1 MQYHVA
7 RNGQTYGP
15 YTLEDLRRYVASGN
29 VLLTDTAK
37 SDEMADWVPVSQL
50 LGGAGEGATGVPF
63 GTAPSANDS
72 AAQPA
77 FGAPVAGYSA
87 PVTAYAPAIGVED
100 PPNLNWGLLLLFGL
114 LTCGVFT
121 VIYDLIQ
128 AFWWKRIEPATRVVT
143 FYLICYACY
152 FVNVLIS
159 TGNMVAMRHGHRP
172 NLLGSL
178 FSIAGFVLL
187 LVARFTFRGELERH
201 YNTVEPVGL
210 TLGGVM
216 TFFFG
221 GLYFQ
226 YHFNRINT
234 IKQAARYSVGAM
246 PR

>member
-1 MQYHVA
+1 MRYHVA
-7 RNGQTYGP
+7 RNGQIYGP
-15 YTLEDLRRYVASGN
+15 YTLDDLHRYIASGHI
-29 VLLTDTAK
+29 LPTDSAK
-37 SDEMADWVPVSQL
+37 SDEMTDWVPIPQILANAPEDASST
-50 LGGAGEGATGVPF
+50 ASPF
-63 GTAPSANDS
+63 SAA

-77 FGAPVAGYSA
+77 YGIPATG
-87 PVTAYAPAIGVED
+87 YAPAVGFED
-100 PPNLNWGLLLLFGL
+100 PPNLNWALLLLFGL

-121 VIYDLIQ
+121 VVYDLIQ
-128 AFWWKRIEPATRVVT
+128 AFWWKRIQPATRVVT

-152 FVNVLIS
+152 FVNVLLS
-159 TGNMVAMRHGHRP
+159 AGNVAGMRHGHRP
-172 NLLGSL
+172 NLLASL

-210 TLGGVM
+210 TLGGIM

-234 IKQAARYSVGAM
+234 IKQAARYTAGAI